1 MKNTTP
7 VPNAVFEYIP
17 SLSEAEL
24 KLTLIIIRQTLGWR
38 RNADSNAVRKTS
50 DWISGS
56 QFQKKTGMSR
66 RAIVTAV
73 RTLSYRN
80 FVEIADDH
88 GRVLRTPAERKGK
101 PRLYYRMA
109 VDTGVHKPV
118 EN

>member
-7 VPNAVFEYIP
+7 VPNAVFELVP
-17 SLSEAEL
+17 VLSEAEL
-24 KLTLIIIRQTLGWR
+24 KLTLVIIRQTLGWR
-38 RNADSNAVRKTS
+38 QSAADNRTRKIS

-73 RTLSYRN
+73 RSLSYRN
-80 FVEIADDH
+80 IIEIADDR
-88 GRVLRTPAERKGK
+88 GRVLRTPEERKGK

-109 VDTGVHKPV
+109 VDSGVHKPV